1 MTQAGSGVGDNLP
14 VLQRYQNSVQTLG
27 MAAEECPESSALQVA
42 REMMMMMQ
50 GVDTDYELPEVKT
63 L

>member
-1 MTQAGSGVGDNLP
+1 
-14 VLQRYQNSVQTLG
+14 

-50 GVDTDYELPEVKT
+50 GVDTDYQLPEVKWRGCRYCR
-63 L
+63 

>member
-1 MTQAGSGVGDNLP
+1 MTICQCSQCFRDIRIRL
-14 VLQRYQNSVQTLG
+14 LG

-50 GVDTDYELPEVKT
+50 GVDTDYQLPEVRGCR
-63 L
+63 

>member
-1 MTQAGSGVGDNLP
+1 MTICQYSQCFRDI
-14 VLQRYQNSVQTLG
+14 RIRSLG

-50 GVDTDYELPEVKT
+50 GVDTDYELPEVKI

>member
-1 MTQAGSGVGDNLP
+1 M
-14 VLQRYQNSVQTLG
+14 LQRYQNSVQTLG

-50 GVDTDYELPEVKT
+50 GVDTDYELPEVKI